1 MKNFLITVTFAIAS
15 LLSWQAQAE
24 LKVGDTAPEFSL
36 TDQNNQ
42 KVSLSGLKGKWVVL
56 YFYPKNDTPG
66 CTTEAC
72 SFRDNI
78 NQLIKQQATILG
90 VSTDTI
96 ESHQAFAQ
104 KYKLPFQL
112 LADPNGDVADRYNA
126 ILNLGIVKF
135 AKRHSFII
143 NPEGIITYIY
153 RNVDPDTHVLEV
165 LEDLKK
171 AQANWKPANS

>member
-1 MKNFLITVTFAIAS
+1 MKNFLITLTFAISS
-15 LLSWQAQAE
+15 LLSWQAHAE

-42 KVSLSGLKGKWVVL
+42 QVSLSGLQGTWVVL

-78 NQLIKQQATILG
+78 NKLIEQQATILG
-90 VSTDTI
+90 VSTDSI
-96 ESHQAFAQ
+96 ESHQAFTK

-112 LADPNGDVADRYNA
+112 LADPSGEVAGLYNA

-143 NPEGIITYIY
+143 NPEGVITHVY
-153 RNVDPDTHVLEV
+153 RSVDPDTHVLEV
-165 LEDLKK
+165 LDDLKK
-171 AQANWKPANS
+171 AQANWKPARS